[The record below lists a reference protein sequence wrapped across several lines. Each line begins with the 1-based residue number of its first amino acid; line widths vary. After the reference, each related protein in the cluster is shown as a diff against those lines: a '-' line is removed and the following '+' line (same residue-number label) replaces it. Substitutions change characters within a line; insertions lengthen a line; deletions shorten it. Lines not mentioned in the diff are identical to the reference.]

1 MHDIKIELIYVIT
14 WVVISKV
21 ALLKSLRDNVHLMN
35 VGTVE
40 EIIYAT
46 QSSNDS
52 VTNMGT
58 HKEDVGDHVMM

>member
-1 MHDIKIELIYVIT
+1 M
-14 WVVISKV
+14 
-21 ALLKSLRDNVHLMN
+21 HLMN

-58 HKEDVGDHVMM
+58 HKEDVGDHVMT